1 MCILR
6 INLKESTMLIL
17 GIESSCDETGLALYS
32 QEEGL
37 VAHMVNSQVELFT
50 EYGGVIPEIAA
61 RDHSVK
67 IINILKNLLKKSDK
81 KLEDISLIAFTAG
94 PGLIG
99 SLMVGET
106 VAKTIANVLDIEL
119 LPINHLEGH
128 ILAPGLED
136 KNLETPYLCL
146 LVSGGHTQII
156 KCLEYGNYQILGETI
171 DDACGEAF
179 DKVGKL
185 LNLEYPGGPKVSKL
199 AEKGDPNRFNF
210 PRALMKEKNLNFSFS
225 GLKTAVLYALDELE
239 EKDYPDVAASFQE
252 AVVDVL
258 TKKLAYAIEQTG
270 IKKLICSGG
279 VAANSLLRKR
289 LTEMAKTSDL
299 KMSYPKME
307 FCTDNAAMIAY
318 AGYIRKKYNLRKY
331 PTKYARPRWPLG
343 ELYD

>member
-6 INLKESTMLIL
+6 INIKESTMLVL

-32 QEEGL
+32 EEHGL
-37 VAHMVNSQVELFT
+37 IAHLVNSQIELFT

-61 RDHSVK
+61 RDHSAK
-67 IINILKNLLKKSDK
+67 IIGILSQLLEQTKY
-81 KLEDISLIAFTAG
+81 KLEDINLIAYTAG

-106 VAKTIANVLDIEL
+106 VAKTISNVLDIEL

-128 ILAPGLED
+128 ILAPGLEED
-136 KNLETPYLCL
+136 GLEPPYLCL

-156 KCLEYGNYQILGETI
+156 RCDDYGKYEIIGETI

-199 AEKGDPNRFNF
+199 AEKGNSNRFQF
-210 PRALMKEKNLNFSFS
+210 PRALMKDKNLNFSFS
-225 GLKTAVLYALDELE
+225 GLKTSVLYALEDLSED
-239 EKDYPDVAASFQE
+239 DYSDVAASFQE
-252 AVVDVL
+252 AVIDVL
-258 TKKLAYAIEQTG
+258 TKKLTWAVEVTNF
-270 IKKLICSGG
+270 KKLVCSGG
-279 VAANSLLRKR
+279 VASNKLLRER
-289 LTEMAKTSDL
+289 LKQMAQDNNL
-299 KMSYPKME
+299 EISYPRME

-318 AGYIRKKYNLRKY
+318 AGYMRNKLALQPYSTNF
-331 PTKYARPRWPLG
+331 ARPRWPLG

>member
-6 INLKESTMLIL
+6 INIKESTMLIL

-32 QEEGL
+32 EEEGL
-37 VAHMVNSQVELFT
+37 IAHMVNSQVELFT

-67 IINILKNLLKKSDK
+67 IINILKNLLKKADK
-81 KLEDISLIAFTAG
+81 KLDDLNLIAYTAG

-106 VAKTIANVLDIEL
+106 VAKTISNILDIDL

-136 KNLETPYLCL
+136 DNLETPYLCL

-156 KCLEYGNYQILGETI
+156 ECSEYGSYQILGETI

-199 AEKGDPNRFNF
+199 AEDGDPTRFNF
-210 PRALMKEKNLNFSFS
+210 PRALMKDRNLNFSFS
-225 GLKTAVLYALDELE
+225 GLKTAVLYALEDLE

-258 TKKLAYAIEQTG
+258 VKKLAYAIEQTG
-270 IKKLICSGG
+270 IKKLVCSGG
-279 VAANSLLRKR
+279 VAANRLLRER
-289 LTEMAKTSDL
+289 LTDMGKTSEL
-299 KMSYPKME
+299 EVSYPKME

-318 AGYIRKKYNLRKY
+318 ADLLERNIILKSIQQNMPDLDGH
-331 PTKYARPRWPLG
+331 
-343 ELYD
+343 

>member
-1 MCILR
+1 
-6 INLKESTMLIL
+6 MLVL

-32 QEEGL
+32 EEHGL
-37 VAHMVNSQVELFT
+37 IAHLVNSQIELFT

-61 RDHSVK
+61 RDHSAK
-67 IINILKNLLKKSDK
+67 IIGILSQLLEQTKY
-81 KLEDISLIAFTAG
+81 KLEDINLIAYTAG

-106 VAKTIANVLDIEL
+106 VAKTISNVLDIEL

-128 ILAPGLED
+128 ILAPGLEED
-136 KNLETPYLCL
+136 GLEPPYLCL

-156 KCLEYGNYQILGETI
+156 RCDDYGKYEIIGETI

-199 AEKGDPNRFNF
+199 AEKGNSNRFQF
-210 PRALMKEKNLNFSFS
+210 PRALMKDKNLNFSFS
-225 GLKTAVLYALDELE
+225 GLKTSVLYALEDLSED
-239 EKDYPDVAASFQE
+239 DYSDVAASFQE
-252 AVVDVL
+252 AVIDVL
-258 TKKLAYAIEQTG
+258 TKKLTWAVEVTNF
-270 IKKLICSGG
+270 KKLVCSGG
-279 VAANSLLRKR
+279 VASNKLLRER
-289 LTEMAKTSDL
+289 LKQMAQDNNL
-299 KMSYPKME
+299 EISYPRME

-318 AGYIRKKYNLRKY
+318 AGYIRKKLALQAYS
-331 PTKYARPRWPLG
+331 TKFARPRWPLG